1 MDDQISRSLSRG
13 HTIDITTTGRR
24 SGLARRIEIV
34 FHNIDGRLYIS
45 GMPRS
50 DRQRAW
56 LLNLVADPRMTV
68 HLKGAVSADLPA
80 TARVITDPGERRAL
94 AEWIAT
100 NAWKQQ
106 DPDAMTDWAPM
117 IEVTILERA
126 A

>member
-1 MDDQISRSLSRG
+1 MDDRTSRALSHG
-13 HTIDITTTGRR
+13 HVIDITTNGRR
-24 SGLARRIEIV
+24 SGKPRRVEIV

-56 LLNLVADPRMTV
+56 LLNLASDPRMTF

-94 AEWIAT
+94 ADWIVAH
-100 NAWKQQ
+100 AWKQQ
-106 DPDAMTDWAPM
+106 DVDAMTDYAPM
-117 IEVTILERA
+117 IEVTILDKA